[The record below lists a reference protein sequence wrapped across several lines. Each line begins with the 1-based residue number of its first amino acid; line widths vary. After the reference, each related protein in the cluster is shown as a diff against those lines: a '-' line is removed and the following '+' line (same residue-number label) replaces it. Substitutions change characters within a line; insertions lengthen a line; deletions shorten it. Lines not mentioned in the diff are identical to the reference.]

1 MCHVTHFYE
10 CERLRGF
17 GRISWLARFSRYRE
31 HYLTESAFGGVVLGL
46 FQAFSQRCAQIEE
59 AIRNGDDARVSS
71 LDGSVDAL
79 VEAILGYRPAN
90 LLYAHMQL
98 QFVGCLIDQ
107 YSEDSDAVREH
118 VKLLSHLM
126 QQYFDSSSPRW
137 QMPPLE
143 IDLVSA
149 PTAYVPNTDNGN
161 FLNAAILEALP
172 DRVAV
177 LTRDY
182 RYLYSNAAN
191 SAHHGRKPMEMI
203 GRHVSEFIGESLFC
217 EDIKARLDA
226 CFSGQHSDDT
236 YHQHESALVQPI
248 RCRMSPLRD
257 SSGSIIGAL
266 IVLEDVRAAS
276 GTLAA

>member
-1 MCHVTHFYE
+1 
-10 CERLRGF
+10 LRGF
-17 GRISWLARFSRYRE
+17 DGFGWLARFNRHRQHS
-31 HYLTESAFGGVVLGL
+31 LTESAFGGVVLDL
-46 FQAFSQRCAQIEE
+46 FQAFSLRCAQIEE

-71 LDGSVDAL
+71 LDSSVDVL

-107 YSEDSDAVREH
+107 YSEDSEAVREH

-137 QMPPLE
+137 QMPSMDVDP
-143 IDLVSA
+143 VSVPA
-149 PTAYVPNTDNGN
+149 AYVPNTDNGN

-182 RYLYSNAAN
+182 RYLYSNVAN
-191 SAHHGRKPMEMI
+191 STHLGRKPMEMI
-203 GRHVSEFIGESLFC
+203 GRHVSEFISEGLFC
-217 EDIKARLDA
+217 DAVKARLDA
-226 CFSGQHSDDT
+226 CFLGKYSDHTYPQYESGL
-236 YHQHESALVQPI
+236 AQPI

-257 SSGSIIGAL
+257 SAGGIIGAL
-266 IVLEDVRAAS
+266 IILEDVGTVS